1 MPKKYKRSA
10 NGGGTVSRSAENR
23 RRPWRAYAPA
33 IRGDDHKFHRRLL
46 GYFETRQEALE
57 ALYRY
62 HLKPPAKKSEFTV
75 EQLYEEWHTLAF
87 HDIDKSTVN
96 NYRAAWKHI
105 APLHR
110 QKVKELRSGQMQAV
124 VNDCADQGLSRST
137 LEKVKLLLVM
147 LEEYAMQNDII
158 DKNYAEFVKLPKA
171 VQDEKPIFSDLQ
183 LRTLKEA
190 AQNGVGIADLILVMC
205 YTGWRIQEYCDLTLF
220 DWDPAAGTLTGGLKT
235 DAGKNRIVYV
245 PDVIRPTVE
254 RYAAMRG
261 PALFCWTWNNGGK
274 GDRYREELRAWPV
287 KRLRAAFYDTLVQ
300 LQIRAPEGKKFTPH
314 CTRHTYNTLLE
325 RLESD
330 GVTKA
335 TRLKMMGQTS
345 EKTNRKYTHVEQERM
360 KAAANLLK

>member
-1 MPKKYKRSA
+1 MYKKYKRSA
-10 NGGGTVSRSAENR
+10 NGSGSVFRLSGNR
-23 RRPWRAYAPA
+23 RRPWQALTPA
-33 IRGDDHKFHRRLL
+33 VEDKNYEYHRKVI
-46 GYFETRQEALE
+46 GCFETRQEALD
-57 ALYRY
+57 ALAAYR
-62 HLKPPAKKSEFTV
+62 LKPPAKKADFNL
-75 EQLYEEWHTLAF
+75 EQLYEEWSTLAF
-87 HDIDKSTVN
+87 HDIDKSTIN
-96 NYRAAWKHI
+96 NYRAAWKHLK
-105 APLHR
+105 PLHR
-110 QKVKELRSGQMQAV
+110 QKVKEMRSGQMQAV
-124 VNDCADQGLSRST
+124 VNACADQGLSRST
-137 LEKVKLLLVM
+137 LEKIKLLLVM
-147 LEEYAMQNDII
+147 LEDYAMQNDII

-183 LRTLKEA
+183 LQTLKEA

-235 DAGKNRIVYV
+235 EAGKNRIVYV
-245 PDVIRPTVE
+245 PDVVRPTVE

-287 KRLRAAFYDTLVQ
+287 KRLRAAFYDTLDA
-300 LQIRAPEGKKFTPH
+300 LEIRAPEGKKFTPH

-345 EKTNRKYTHVEQERM
+345 EKTNRKYTHVDQERM
-360 KAAANLLK
+360 REAANLLK

>member
-1 MPKKYKRSA
+1 MPKKYKRNA
-10 NGGGTVSRSAENR
+10 NGNGSISKVSGNR
-23 RRPWRAYAPA
+23 RKPWLVRAPA
-33 IRGDDHKFHRRLL
+33 VEDATGRRHRKMI
-46 GYFETRQEALE
+46 GYFETREDALD

-62 HLKPPAKKSEFTV
+62 RLKPPVKKADFTL
-75 EQLYEEWHTLAF
+75 EQLYEEWSSIAY
-87 HDIDKSTVN
+87 HDIDKSTIN

-105 APLHR
+105 TPLR
-110 QKVKELRSGQMQAV
+110 SQKVKELRSGQMQVV
-124 VNDCADQGLSRST
+124 VNACADRGLSRST

-158 DKNYAEFVKLPKA
+158 DKNYAEFVKLPKS
-171 VQDEKPIFSDLQ
+171 VPDEKPIFSDLQ
-183 LRTLKEA
+183 LHTIKQA
-190 AQNGVGIADLILVMC
+190 AKNGVGIADLILVMC

-235 DAGKNRIVYV
+235 EAGKHRIVYV
-245 PDVIRPTVE
+245 PDFIRPIVE
-254 RYAAMRG
+254 RYAAMHG

-274 GDRYREELRAWPV
+274 GDKYREELRAWPV
-287 KRLRAAFYDTLVQ
+287 KRLREAFYDTLEQ
-300 LQIRAPEGKKFTPH
+300 LEIRAPEGKKFTPH

-325 RLESD
+325 RLESN
-330 GVTKA
+330 GVTRA